1 MYAFH
6 LLSLKTKMFKNVHDV
21 CKLVLGGT
29 SVPKPILLTFRGRK
43 MVKICGKFK
52 VKTSWYYS
60 PRTNQGPLRW
70 TLVFEDTGP
79 GQWAST

>member
-1 MYAFH
+1 
-6 LLSLKTKMFKNVHDV
+6 MFKNVHDV

-60 PRTNQGPLRW
+60 PRTNQGPLRR
-70 TLVFEDTGP
+70 TLARWSQHYLGSVHTRKGNRW
-79 GQWAST
+79 GVC